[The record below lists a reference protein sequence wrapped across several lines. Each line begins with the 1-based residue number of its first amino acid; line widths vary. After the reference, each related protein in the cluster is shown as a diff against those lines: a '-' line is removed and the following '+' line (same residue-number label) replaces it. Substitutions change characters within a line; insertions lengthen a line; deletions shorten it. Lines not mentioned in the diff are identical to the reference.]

1 MTNQEA
7 QQKIIAN
14 FFDKAKLYLDPE
26 DQHKT
31 HQELELETKAHCYIL
46 LAAALHAASPNPIE
60 QNWLSFGICNCRGE
74 REGQIGGFYQRL
86 LIGDKLYE
94 DIKVN
99 GIPIMQ
105 KPPRRLRA
113 KSATFKEFWL
123 AYQSGTLI
131 QLIDSKGLKDER
143 SRFPFLEAFSQ
154 FHIENRILRSGA

>member
-1 MTNQEA
+1 
-7 QQKIIAN
+7 
-14 FFDKAKLYLDPE
+14 
-26 DQHKT
+26 
-31 HQELELETKAHCYIL
+31 
-46 LAAALHAASPNPIE
+46 
-60 QNWLSFGICNCRGE
+60 
-74 REGQIGGFYQRL
+74 
-86 LIGDKLYE
+86 
-94 DIKVN
+94 
-99 GIPIMQ
+99 MQ